1 MGKITKLCNTFR
13 AWHKYLATTA
23 ATTTTTATT
32 TATTATTTAA
42 TAATTATWQPSL
54 FSDRHAERGFISGR
68 ATAAH
73 VLRLY
78 GSGTF

>member
-1 MGKITKLCNTFR
+1 MGKIMKLCHTFH
-13 AWHKYLATTA
+13 AWHKYLATTT
-23 ATTTTTATT
+23 ATTSATATT
-32 TATTATTTAA
+32 T
-42 TAATTATWQPSL
+42 TTATWQPSL